1 MKTYY
6 KMEMKLLTLKYVK
19 IDAQRD
25 IEYSGKIEVKQNI
38 KIKSIEKY
46 KSINSREESVKVIYN
61 FEVNYG
67 DLGHVIIE
75 GLMFLSMD
83 TKTQKNLIKNYENKK
98 MDEIENITLMN
109 IIIQKTSIKAIE
121 LEEEMSLPIHIKL
134 PSIQLKD

>member
-1 MKTYY
+1 
-6 KMEMKLLTLKYVK
+6 MKLLTLKYVK

>member
-1 MKTYY
+1 
-6 KMEMKLLTLKYVK
+6 MKLLTLKYVK

-109 IIIQKTSIKAIE
+109 IIIQK
-121 LEEEMSLPIHIKL
+121 H
-134 PSIQLKD
+134 Q

>member
-1 MKTYY
+1 
-6 KMEMKLLTLKYVK
+6 MKLLTLKYVK

-38 KIKSIEKY
+38 KIKSIERY

-83 TKTQKNLIKNYENKK
+83 VKTQKNLIKNYENKK
-98 MDEIENITLMN
+98 MDEPENITLMN
-109 IIIQKTSIKAIE
+109 IIIQKTSIKAIT